1 MPEGWIVGIL
11 VLVLLIATFYPRK
24 NQKSKVSDELEAYQ
38 VGLMTGMMG
47 GSYEEAAIAQ
57 FALTRFEAQYKRKA
71 TRRDMAIVVSMIHAI
86 GRGE

>member
-1 MPEGWIVGIL
+1 MTGGWIVGIL
-11 VLVLLIATFYPRK
+11 VLALLIATFYPRK
-24 NQKSKVSDELEAYQ
+24 NSKSKTSDELDAYQ
-38 VGLMTGMMG
+38 VGLMTGVMG
-47 GSYEEAAIAQ
+47 GSYQDAAIAQ

>member
-1 MPEGWIVGIL
+1 MTGGWIVGIL

-24 NQKSKVSDELEAYQ
+24 NQKSKVSDELDAYQ
-38 VGLMTGMMG
+38 VGLMTGVMG
-47 GSYEEAAIAQ
+47 GSIEEAAIAQ